1 MPLTRT
7 SIFSM
12 CTSWT
17 CKEWRKDS
25 DSLCHPKSTSTSN
38 SQAKAFDAMAVRAI
52 KQRSRH
58 TASEERRADIPSAH
72 PTPMERKERGTSDS
86 FQSDA
91 THFFSASNHLR
102 IFSREKFLKTS
113 PPVIHLLSFNF
124 FSTSARISPL
134 IRIVQ
139 SNSRCSL

>member
-1 MPLTRT
+1 MNSQKKRWPTCSLSWNDLFHKTITCTARQRMPIGATSSPMALTRT
-7 SIFSM
+7 SIFLM

-52 KQRSRH
+52 KRRSRH
-58 TASEERRADIPSAH
+58 IASEERRTDTPSAH
-72 PTPMERKERGTSDS
+72 PTPMERKERGISDS

-91 THFFSASNHLR
+91 THFFSVMIQCVRL
-102 IFSREKFLKTS
+102 
-113 PPVIHLLSFNF
+113 
-124 FSTSARISPL
+124 
-134 IRIVQ
+134 
-139 SNSRCSL
+139 